1 MSGVQLSCQHK
12 TGKLEVFLQFA
23 AINTPP
29 PHKGSQKT
37 LFMGREVQRHG
48 RLELL
53 GVAALR
59 ALLERRYGC

>member
-12 TGKLEVFLQFA
+12 TGKLAVFLQFT

-37 LFMGREVQRHG
+37 LFMGREVAEAWKAGTRLDG
-48 RLELL
+48 RYWS
-53 GVAALR
+53 GDFFSV
-59 ALLERRYGC
+59 